1 MTDTLSAH
9 MFDVE
14 FQSGPLAVRQALAQV
29 LDGLKPLSL
38 DVEETGTIELVL
50 AEALNN
56 IVEHAYPEGDP
67 TGAINITCKRG
78 EKGLHFRVTDSG
90 RPMPEEKLPM
100 AVQADVDV
108 DMFDLPEG
116 GFGWFLIQDLAK
128 DVDYAYENGK
138 NILDLRL
145 AVAMG
150 A

>member
-1 MTDTLSAH
+1 
-9 MFDVE
+9 V
-14 FQSGPLAVRQALAQV
+14 AL
-29 LDGLKPLSL
+29 LLCDKPS
-38 DVEETGTIELVL
+38 
-50 AEALNN
+50 
-56 IVEHAYPEGDP
+56 
-67 TGAINITCKRG
+67 
-78 EKGLHFRVTDSG
+78 DSG

-128 DVDYAYENGK
+128 DVDYAYEKGK